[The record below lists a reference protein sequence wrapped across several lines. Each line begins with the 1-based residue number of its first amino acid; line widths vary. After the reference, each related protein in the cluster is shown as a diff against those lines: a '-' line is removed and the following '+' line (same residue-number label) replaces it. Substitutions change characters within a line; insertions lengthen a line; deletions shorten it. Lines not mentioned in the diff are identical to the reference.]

1 MGGQRCRSWLS
12 ESGQELVEFALLL
25 PLLLAI
31 LFGIIEFGIA
41 VFAYNTTANVGRE
54 IARYGAIHPN
64 NTEIQTFIATTADFS
79 GSPPFFSGTPSKL
92 KPEVQRWTRGLTGN
106 LTITPTLTNNGPLS
120 STIQVSVTYEYRFF
134 AGPIVQILAGR
145 QTMDL
150 RTVTTMFTERAVD

>member
-1 MGGQRCRSWLS
+1 MSRRRWRPWPS
-12 ESGQELVEFALLL
+12 ESGQDLVEFALLL
-25 PLLLAI
+25 PLLLLL

-54 IARYGAIHPN
+54 IARYGSIHPN
-64 NTEIQTFIATTADFS
+64 NTEIRNFIGTTGFS
-79 GSPPFFSGTPSKL
+79 GDPPFFSGTPSQL
-92 KPEVQRWTRGLTGN
+92 NPEVQRWTRGLSGN

-120 STIQVSVTYEYRFF
+120 STIQVSVTYEYRFLT
-134 AGPIVQILAGR
+134 GPIVQIVAGR